1 MKIIPVIDWCVGV
14 IVMRKPRER
23 CVQQLHK
30 ERAEKITFKRE
41 KREGE

>member
-14 IVMRKPRER
+14 IVMRKPREM
-23 CVQQLHK
+23 CATKLHK
-30 ERAEKITFKRE
+30 ERAEKITFLRE